1 MTLRQTKLA
10 ITKKKKRRKRIFWF
24 LIFPILL
31 FVSIGTTYGIHLY
44 KKAEKALNEAYDDSH
59 GKSDLRNKKVNP
71 KIDNVSI
78 LLIGVDG
85 GEKRGFKDLRS
96 DALMVATLNEKEK
109 SVKLLSIPRDSYVY
123 IPEVDYSTKIN
134 HAYKFGEAK
143 ASIETIEL
151 LLDIPIDYY
160 VAVNFEA
167 FMEIIDALEGI
178 EIEVPYTITEQN
190 SKDQAGAITIEEGL
204 QHLNGEEA
212 LAFARTRKKDTDVE
226 RGKRQQQV
234 IQAIL
239 NKAKSVSSLPK
250 YGSVIEAIG
259 SNMRTN
265 MTFDEMT
272 SFIDYGISGNLDIET
287 LVLTGND
294 LYLPNN
300 QGKMIYYWEL
310 DEDVVEQTTNKLK
323 EHLGSET
330 NKHTN
335 SQSSLS
341 TNFHE

>member
-1 MTLRQTKLA
+1 MRQTKLA
-10 ITKKKKRRKRIFWF
+10 IAKKKKRRKRIFWF
-24 LIFPILL
+24 LIFPLL
-31 FVSIGTTYGIHLY
+31 LLVSVGTTYGIHLF
-44 KKAEKALNEAYDDSH
+44 KKAENALNQAFDDSH
-59 GKSDLRNKKVNP
+59 DKSNLRDKKVNP

-123 IPEVDYSTKIN
+123 IPEVGYSTKIN

-143 ASIETIEL
+143 ASIDTIEL

-160 VAVNFEA
+160 VAINFEA
-167 FMEIIDALEGI
+167 FMEIIDALDGI
-178 EIEVPYTITEQN
+178 ELDVPYTITEQN

-204 QHLNGEEA
+204 QQLNGEEA
-212 LAFARTRKKDTDVE
+212 LAFARTRKQDTDVE

-239 NKAKSVSSLPK
+239 SKAKSVSSLPK
-250 YGSVIEAIG
+250 YGSVIDAVG

-272 SFIDYGISGNLDIET
+272 SLIDYGISGNLDIET

-300 QGKMIYYWEL
+300 QGQMIYYWEL
-310 DEDVVEQTTNKLK
+310 DEVVVEQTKNELK
-323 EHLGSET
+323 EHLGIVT
-330 NKHTN
+330 NDAPD
-335 SQSSLS
+335 SDSSLS
-341 TNFHE
+341 TNPTE